1 MSIDQEAEVVRLVPI
16 TDDARRHDALRQLA
30 AEWWD
35 PPAELIDTL
44 PKGGIELRYL
54 SHAWVRKALQDH
66 DPDWWWEPMGYDDQ
80 GQPVIERDS
89 QGQPVGLWIW
99 LHVLGTKRPGYG
111 SVEPGK
117 RDAVKELIGDALR
130 NAAQPF
136 CGGALW
142 VKTKPG
148 KPEKRSAG
156 RRAPTKGKTYDPV
169 AKAEETAE
177 NASEDSPH
185 YEKEYGKEQYDRL
198 LEQFGKEATD
208 GALAMLNIS
217 QFHEMTPA
225 KVKVLEGMLL
235 ARERQ
240 VKENAEREAQLKRER
255 GEA

>member
-1 MSIDQEAEVVRLVPI
+1 MSDEPTVVRLVPAG
-16 TDDARRHDALRQLA
+16 DDERRHEALRKLSD
-30 AEWWD
+30 EWWD

-44 PKGGIELRYL
+44 PKGGIELKYL

-66 DPDWWWEPMGYDDQ
+66 DPDWWWEPMSCDDQ

-89 QGQPVGLWIW
+89 QGQPVGFWIW

-130 NAAQPF
+130 NAAQPV

-142 VKTKPG
+142 VKQKPQ
-148 KPEKRSAG
+148 KPQKG
-156 RRAPTKGKTYDPV
+156 RKAPAKGKTYDPV
-169 AKAEETAE
+169 EKAQESAVKASEAQEAPHHETA
-177 NASEDSPH
+177 
-185 YEKEYGKEQYDRL
+185 YGKEQYDRL

-208 GALAMLNIS
+208 GALAMLGIS
-217 QFHEMTPA
+217 QFKEMTPA
-225 KVKVLEGMLL
+225 KVQVLEASLL

-240 VKENAEREAQLKRER
+240 VKENADREAQLEREK
-255 GEA
+255 GKK